1 MFKRICSARITLT
14 ATLAG
19 TVVLA
24 GACGGASRY
33 EGLQGPDLYQLAQQE
48 IEQDDL
54 GDAQETLDRLLLN
67 YPEFDSVD
75 AASLLL
81 GDIYFEDER
90 YITAAAQY
98 SSFLSRF
105 PNHPE
110 EARANLRICESYG
123 RLSRVSQRDQSET
136 RQALEVCRSVARS
149 FFGTELADS
158 AASIAGEMIAT
169 LAKREYEIADFY
181 AQRNGFDAAVL
192 SYESVVES
200 YPETEYAPKALLG
213 IMEAYGEIAE
223 DSPGLG
229 YEEEV
234 ELARE
239 RLLTQYPLSP
249 EAEQVRTQMAEQMG
263 GEVVD
268 TVAAAA
274 GLGNR
279 GARTVPSG

>member
-1 MFKRICSARITLT
+1 MRICTARITLT

-33 EGLQGPDLYQLAQQE
+33 EGLQGPDLYRLAQQE
-48 IEQDDL
+48 IEDDDL
-54 GDAQETLDRLLLN
+54 GDAQRTLDRLLIN
-67 YPEFDSVD
+67 FPEFDS
-75 AASLLL
+75 AAQASLLL
-81 GDIYFEDER
+81 GDIYFEDEK

-98 SSFLSRF
+98 SSFLSRY

-110 EARANLRICESYG
+110 EARANFRICEAYS

-136 RQALEVCRSVARS
+136 RQALEVCRAVARN

-158 AASIAGEMIAT
+158 AASIAGEMIST
-169 LAKREYEIADFY
+169 LAKRQYEIAAFY
-181 AQRNGFDAAVL
+181 AQRNGFDAAVMY
-192 SYESVVES
+192 YEAVVES
-200 YPETEYAPKALLG
+200 YPDTEYAPKALLG
-213 IMEAYGEIAE
+213 IMEAYGEIVE

-249 EAEQVRTQMAEQMG
+249 EAEQVRAQMAEQMS
-263 GEVVD
+263 GEPID